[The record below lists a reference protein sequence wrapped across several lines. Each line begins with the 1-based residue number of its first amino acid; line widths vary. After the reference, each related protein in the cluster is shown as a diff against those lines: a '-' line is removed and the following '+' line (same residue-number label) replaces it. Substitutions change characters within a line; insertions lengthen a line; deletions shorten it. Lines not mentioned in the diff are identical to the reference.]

1 MLYRL
6 KPFACT
12 LGCLWLRNHQYS
24 RAIKRALDL
33 SLAVLGLVAFFPV
46 LLLCGLAIRLT
57 GSRRVFFCQQRVGRH
72 GKVFEILK
80 LTTMSDDAHL
90 NGPKVSQRS
99 DIRTTKVGA
108 IIRAFG
114 FNELPQFVNVL
125 KGEMSIVG
133 PRPEVPEYVMLYPL
147 NVTAKI
153 LAVRP
158 GITGLAT
165 LKFWHEGSL
174 LEDENDVERM
184 YLEEI
189 LPEKIR
195 TELFYVTHW
204 NLWLDL
210 RIMIA
215 TVIKTLRGTRLGQ
228 PKGGTKE
235 HRSSEV
241 GM

>member
-1 MLYRL
+1 MLSRSKPSAWTFPCIRL
-6 KPFACT
+6 HN
-12 LGCLWLRNHQYS
+12 LQYS
-24 RAIKRALDL
+24 SAIKRALDV
-33 SLAVLGLVAFFPV
+33 SVAVLGLAVFFPI
-46 LLLCGLAIRLT
+46 LLVCGLAIRLT
-57 GSRRVFFCQQRVGRH
+57 GSRRVFFHQQRVGRH
-72 GKVFEILK
+72 GKVFDILK
-80 LTTMSDDAHL
+80 LTTMSSDAHM

-114 FNELPQFVNVL
+114 FNELPQFINVL

-133 PRPEVPEYVMLYPL
+133 PRPEVPEYVMHYPL
-147 NVTAKI
+147 DVAAQI

-165 LKFWHEGSL
+165 LQFWHEGSL
-174 LEDENDVERM
+174 LEDEDDVERT

-210 RIMIA
+210 QIMIG
-215 TVIKTLRGTRLGQ
+215 TVIKTLRGTRLGR
-228 PKGGTKE
+228 PNGRTRNIGLG
-235 HRSSEV
+235 R
-241 GM
+241 